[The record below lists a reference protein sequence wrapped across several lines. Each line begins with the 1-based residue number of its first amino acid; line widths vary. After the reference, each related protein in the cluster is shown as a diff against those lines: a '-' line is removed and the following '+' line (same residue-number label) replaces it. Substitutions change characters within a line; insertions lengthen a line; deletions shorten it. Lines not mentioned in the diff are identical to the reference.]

1 MELTTLISIA
11 FAAALAWPQAPE
23 VARQRIVLLPST
35 DGSPS
40 AVIVQGSGAERLLD
54 KAYASLQ
61 VMRSGVTH
69 EVGLSESAVRE
80 HYAELLDAQPPRPQ
94 SFLLYFANGSDSH
107 LTPASEQTLAGLHTY
122 LQSRPAPEVTL
133 IGHTDRTG
141 NASVNDAL
149 SLKRALSVRELMRQK
164 GMDADNMLAVGR
176 GSREPMSS
184 GAQESLNRRVEIH
197 VR

>member
-11 FAAALAWPQAPE
+11 IAAALAWAQAPE
-23 VARQRIVLLPST
+23 VANQRIVLLPSA

-40 AVIVQGSGAERLLD
+40 AVVVQGRDGERLLD
-54 KAYASLQ
+54 KAYASLE
-61 VMRSGVTH
+61 VLRSGDTQQI
-69 EVGLSESAVRE
+69 GLSESLVRE
-80 HYAELLDAQPPRPQ
+80 YYADLLDAQPPRPQ
-94 SFLLYFANGSDSH
+94 SFLLYFANGSDSR
-107 LTPASEQTLAGLHTY
+107 LTPESEQTLTGLHAY

-141 NASVNDAL
+141 SALLNDAL

-164 GMDADNMLAVGR
+164 GMDVDNMLAIGR

-184 GAQESLNRRVEIH
+184 AAQESLNRRVEIH